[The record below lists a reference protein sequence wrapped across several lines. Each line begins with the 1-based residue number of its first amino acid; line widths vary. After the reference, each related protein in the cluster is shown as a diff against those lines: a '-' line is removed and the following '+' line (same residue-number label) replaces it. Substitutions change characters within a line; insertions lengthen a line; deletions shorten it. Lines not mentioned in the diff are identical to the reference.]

1 MTLRGRGT
9 RAPGWSLAGAG
20 PRDARLPAGG
30 RGGGGASEGL
40 QATWAGVQGH
50 WRLAAGRARGAVHSE
65 GVAEAGGTSGQ
76 GVCAPGASVRHGVEF
91 P

>member
-1 MTLRGRGT
+1 MTAVSGRSLRPVTLRGRGT

-20 PRDARLPAGG
+20 PRDAHLPAGG

-50 WRLAAGRARGAVHSE
+50 WRLA
-65 GVAEAGGTSGQ
+65 GGGGESKG
-76 GVCAPGASVRHGVEF
+76 CR
-91 P
+91 